1 MRVDMLIDEH
11 HKYLT
16 EKYEHLYNLKFPWA
30 VNELRDAL
38 VRDHIRRVC
47 EEIDAEKYLR
57 EVRDMGIAAAPIDV
71 PQK

>member
-1 MRVDMLIDEH
+1 MRVEVLLEAH
-11 HKYLT
+11 QKYLK
-16 EKYEHLYNLKFPWA
+16 EKYEHLYDVKFPWA

-47 EEIDAEKYLR
+47 MEIDEEKYLR
-57 EVRDMGIAAAPIDV
+57 EVRDMETVTAPIDI